1 MYPAPLHVVTALF
14 SYATQSRSGSLPA
27 PPPHEATGHRG
38 SRKGKPLVGGRAGSR
53 QGLEEKKRLEEA
65 QTVNKY

>member
-1 MYPAPLHVVTALF
+1 MYPTPLHVVMAIF
-14 SYATQSRSGSLPA
+14 SYATQSRSGSLPR
-27 PPPHEATGHRG
+27 HEATGHRG

-53 QGLEEKKRLEEA
+53 QGPEEKKRLEEA